1 MVLCCWVG
9 TFPLG
14 ALAQGPTVAT
24 PGTLLIRNVTLI
36 DQKGDTEDTLVN
48 ILIQDK
54 QLELITQDEISRDT
68 AEMAMDA
75 KKGILLGKL
84 ELGETAN
91 FMILDGDPR
100 EDFQI
105 LLDTATHVLF
115 AIKDGVIVRNWLMKV
130 LGSDEKPKRSGWLAY
145 TPPPIALPSSYKD
158 KRKWNRWETRY
169 ISGIFTGALALDRQ
183 NWQTQDS
190 KSKAQVGDLDDS
202 DGGEVRALRFG
213 VVGTLN
219 FPQPWVYTV
228 FAATNGFT
236 KGFDTDDDDD
246 LTLFDWRL
254 DIPFFA
260 ETTISL
266 GKQKEPIS
274 LERSMGMIYLPM
286 QERSAVSDAMLPS
299 RNIGILLSGMAFN
312 QRMTWASGAF
322 NNWLDPDSSGT
333 FSENAS
339 QFIGRVTGLPFISE
353 DESNL
358 LHLGFGLRYT
368 NAEKGL
374 FYSTEPEFDQ
384 SPSFVNTGAFAA
396 KSSLTYNFEASWRKG
411 PFWLLGEYVY
421 NDVNAPDQGN
431 PNFTGYFVAGTWA
444 LTGEMRT
451 YNHRSGTFSPLPV
464 AQSVYQGG
472 WGAWEVGARWS
483 NVDLTDGRVKG
494 GEMQIAS
501 VGLNWW
507 LTSFFKVDFNYRWIM
522 LDRFGV
528 DSDSTG
534 FNTRI
539 LLILE

>member
-1 MVLCCWVG
+1 
-9 TFPLG
+9 
-14 ALAQGPTVAT
+14 
-24 PGTLLIRNVTLI
+24 
-36 DQKGDTEDTLVN
+36 
-48 ILIQDK
+48 
-54 QLELITQDEISRDT
+54 
-68 AEMAMDA
+68 
-75 KKGILLGKL
+75 
-84 ELGETAN
+84 
-91 FMILDGDPR
+91 
-100 EDFQI
+100 
-105 LLDTATHVLF
+105 
-115 AIKDGVIVRNWLMKV
+115 
-130 LGSDEKPKRSGWLAY
+130 
-145 TPPPIALPSSYKD
+145 
-158 KRKWNRWETRY
+158 
-169 ISGIFTGALALDRQ
+169 
-183 NWQTQDS
+183 
-190 KSKAQVGDLDDS
+190 VGDLDDS

-312 QRMTWASGAF
+312 QRMTWAGGAF
-322 NNWLDPDSSGT
+322 NNWLDPDSSGS